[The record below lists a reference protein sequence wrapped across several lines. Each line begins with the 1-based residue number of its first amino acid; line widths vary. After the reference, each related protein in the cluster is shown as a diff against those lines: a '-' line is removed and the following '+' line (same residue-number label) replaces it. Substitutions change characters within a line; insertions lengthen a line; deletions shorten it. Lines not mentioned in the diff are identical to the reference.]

1 MRAGALGLVALAAGA
16 QAVLRGG
23 RTERV
28 EAGGARQG
36 LKAVAG
42 DGRLARSLEGRAQ
55 EGRAQ
60 EGRSQEGRAQEG
72 RAQASVGWKAVRG
85 KRWSNR
91 WSHALDEIYS
101 DGQGQRQTMKNV
113 MDTKYLSSF
122 RLGGQNMTCILDTG
136 SSDFSVFS
144 STCTTCGQGALYDST
159 KSPWYQQGQA
169 SSIERFGSGVL
180 ETTAAIDQ
188 LEIGP
193 YRLNQSFWHVHWAS
207 MPVLR
212 ASDFQAI
219 MGVGPPE
226 VPRLLAWR
234 DANRSA
240 QLFATSLGAE
250 GEVNQTLRDRAWSLA
265 EKAQWLSDH
274 PAVLEGTRERM
285 FSICLQKEPL
295 SPGYVVWNDTSVA
308 QHPELFHRVPVGRP
322 HEWSVD
328 LRNVRFGFLEAP
340 ARDEDAAA
348 PADAG
353 MFQAVEQQEDE
364 EHEAFNASAFD
375 NVGCRD
381 GCRALLDSGATLL
394 SMPAGVVDKLTEE
407 VFHKGRNCSNM
418 WEMPHLVFELN
429 GKSFS
434 LPPDAYMSS
443 VPTRMPEYVPA
454 DFRRLGEGAAS
465 ATTVSLH
472 RRGCDLLVGKM
483 AQSNQWVFG
492 LPFFRKYYTTFSV
505 GDSASDR
512 AVYLAG
518 ASKTC
523 TPLRQRVEVHTGPP
537 QLWKRTVDP
546 NTLSTAPVQA

>member
-1 MRAGALGLVALAAGA
+1 GGRVRSKIRSYPVAIGHCRLLSPSTPSFPSFWFLSSLAAAHSGSTIRGAPTFSISTGLYLCTLGHVSVDPVSFHSLLTLYTSAPAAMTIEARWRPMRAGALGLVALAAGA

-193 YRLNQSFWHVHWAS
+193 YRLNQSFWHVHRAS

-381 GCRALLDSGATLL
+381 GCRALLDSGATHL

-407 VFHKGRNCSNM
+407 VFHKGRNCSARA
-418 WEMPHLVFELN
+418 WRCCAP
-429 GKSFS
+429 GR
-434 LPPDAYMSS
+434 A
-443 VPTRMPEYVPA
+443 
-454 DFRRLGEGAAS
+454 
-465 ATTVSLH
+465 
-472 RRGCDLLVGKM
+472 VGR
-483 AQSNQWVFG
+483 G
-492 LPFFRKYYTTFSV
+492 LPSRRIREARRS
-505 GDSASDR
+505 S
-512 AVYLAG
+512 
-518 ASKTC
+518 
-523 TPLRQRVEVHTGPP
+523 
-537 QLWKRTVDP
+537 
-546 NTLSTAPVQA
+546 